1 MLAAAVIAFLIEGA
15 PAFEQ
20 HFAPAEDLERL
31 DVALIEQASERIDL
45 AAYVLADLAVI
56 EALDDAAARGVKVRI
71 FRDRAEGDRGRAGEA
86 IAALERDGAEIRYK
100 ESGRPLMHLKSFCID
115 GRTLRFGAANFS
127 HSGLTA
133 QENDLDIR
141 RGSGVCAAFEAS
153 FERMWNR

>member
-1 MLAAAVIAFLIEGA
+1 MLAAAVIAFLIEAA

-31 DVALIEQASERIDL
+31 DVALIEQASETIDI

-56 EALDDAAARGVKVRI
+56 EALDDAAARGVKVRV
-71 FRDRAEGDRGRAGEA
+71 FRDSGDGDRGRAGEA

-100 ESGRPLMHLKSFCID
+100 EPGRPLMHLKAACID
-115 GRTLRFGAANFS
+115 GKTLRFGAANFS

-133 QENDLDIR
+133 QNNDMDVIR
-141 RGSGVCAAFEAS
+141 GPGVCAAFEAS
-153 FERMWNR
+153 FERMWTR